1 MAIGVVRGAWNHPLA
16 TMRNGRLV
24 RLQAHPGL
32 SGDNRCMPTTPT
44 PGQVPAA
51 QVLQARYRSR
61 LPRSLE
67 DLAGPASGSVHLPL
81 HVAWSGLTA
90 FDLDKPKPRMSLYRV
105 VLAEGQRDD
114 LMAYLNRE
122 LLVGQ
127 WPVLRTLVSR
137 HIRSVWES
145 AFPELASGRLAE
157 A

>member
-1 MAIGVVRGAWNHPLA
+1 
-16 TMRNGRLV
+16 
-24 RLQAHPGL
+24 
-32 SGDNRCMPTTPT
+32 MPATPT
-44 PGQVPAA
+44 PAQVPAA
-51 QVLQARYRSR
+51 QVLQTRYRSR

-67 DLAGPASGSVHLPL
+67 DLAGPASGTVQLPL

-114 LMAYLNRE
+114 LMVYLNRE
-122 LLVGQ
+122 LLIGQ

-145 AFPELASGRLAE
+145 TFPELARCRPVE